1 MTASHQF
8 FPVCTQST
16 TAVSESAFCSAEA
29 GAGSKPEATH
39 RSLRIITHMV
49 FVWSW
54 RCLEVTHKLR
64 VVILEKVRD
73 AALNAQEIEVKTLW
87 TTFPLELV
95 EMLRNSRRTEK

>member
-1 MTASHQF
+1 M
-8 FPVCTQST
+8 
-16 TAVSESAFCSAEA
+16 
-29 GAGSKPEATH
+29 
-39 RSLRIITHMV
+39 
-49 FVWSW
+49 
-54 RCLEVTHKLR
+54 THKLR